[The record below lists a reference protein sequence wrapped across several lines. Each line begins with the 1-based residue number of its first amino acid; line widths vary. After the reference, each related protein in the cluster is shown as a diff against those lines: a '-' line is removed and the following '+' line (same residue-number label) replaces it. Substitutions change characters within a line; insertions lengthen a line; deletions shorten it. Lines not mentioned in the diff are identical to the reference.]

1 MSNVELT
8 IVHVSGL
15 KQGEREIFREFPIT
29 IGRAPDSKVRLSAN
43 DTRASTRHAEVNFDG
58 KDIFLR
64 DLNSTNGSY
73 LNGKR
78 VSQTKLLNGDIVE
91 FGVNGPKLRF
101 EFLFSLPAAPATNP
115 VKAVPPPLAVQP
127 ASANA
132 AKPQFNI
139 EGGGR
144 LQPAVA
150 PPASMV
156 AKSATP
162 PMAIEEREFHYK
174 GWFKYFLFTIGAL
187 LLVAAGMLFWWGILI
202 WSIPA
207 GLGGMFFILM
217 GWSCLRI
224 NITANNQG
232 LHYQGILRST
242 MIRWDDI
249 VELKGFRSRTRLL
262 NNLVYVVRGHRGT
275 IVFAAQDYQNGID
288 LVTLIALRTRH
299 SW

>member
-8 IVHVSGL
+8 IIHVSGL
-15 KQGEREIFREFPIT
+15 KQGERETFREFPIT
-29 IGRAPDSKVRLSAN
+29 IGRAPDSKLRLNVN

-58 KDIFLR
+58 KDVFLR

-78 VSQTKLLNGDIVE
+78 VSQTKLVNGDIVE

-101 EFLFSLPAAPATNP
+101 EFLLSLPVVPATNP
-115 VKAVPPPLAVQP
+115 VKASPPPLAVQP
-127 ASANA
+127 VSSNA
-132 AKPQFNI
+132 AKPQFSV
-139 EGGGR
+139 EGGGGI
-144 LQPAVA
+144 QPAVS
-150 PPASMV
+150 PPLNVV
-156 AKSATP
+156 AKSTPP

-174 GWFKYFLFTIGAL
+174 GWFKYFLFTIGTL
-187 LLVAAGMLFWWGILI
+187 LLIAAAMLFWWSILI
-202 WSIPA
+202 WTIPA
-207 GLGGMFFILM
+207 SLVGMFFILM

-242 MIRWDDI
+242 MIGWDDI

-288 LVTLIALRTRH
+288 LVTLISLRTRH